1 MRTLSNSI
9 LRLEHELEIAI
20 EEILNDFERKT
31 PLKIK
36 NIKLLK
42 CHDDMGPYYEI
53 KVITQSKV
61 KND

>member
-1 MRTLSNSI
+1 MLLLNSI
-9 LRLEHELEIAI
+9 LKLEHELEIAI
-20 EEILNDFERKT
+20 EEILNDFEKKS
-31 PLKIK
+31 PLRVK

-53 KVITQSKV
+53 KVITQIKT